1 MLFLVFLFFWVL
13 FFLVFL
19 VFWFWFFDF
28 GVFVFFG
35 FGVFG
40 IFGFGFF
47 GCVKGKGLLC
57 FRVLITA
64 APLSVR
70 VDSDVVEEACLNCP
84 KRSGRV

>member
-1 MLFLVFLFFWVL
+1 MFL
-13 FFLVFL
+13 FLVFL
-19 VFWFWFFDF
+19 VFF
-28 GVFVFFG
+28 VFVFFG
-35 FGVFG
+35 
-40 IFGFGFF
+40 IFGFVFLVF
-47 GCVKGKGLLC
+47 LVLVCLVFLVLAFLAVLRGKGLLC

>member
-1 MLFLVFLFFWVL
+1 M
-13 FFLVFL
+13 FLVFL
-19 VFWFWFFDF
+19 VLAFLA
-28 GVFVFFG
+28 VLR
-35 FGVFG
+35 
-40 IFGFGFF
+40 
-47 GCVKGKGLLC
+47 GKGLLC

>member
-1 MLFLVFLFFWVL
+1 MV
-13 FFLVFL
+13 FLVFL
-19 VFWFWFFDF
+19 VFSVL
-28 GVFVFFG
+28 VFLVFLVL
-35 FGVFG
+35 VFL
-40 IFGFGFF
+40 IFLVLVFF

-64 APLSVR
+64 APLSIR

>member
-1 MLFLVFLFFWVL
+1 MGFVFFWYFWFFGFGFLILVFLF
-13 FFLVFL
+13 
-19 VFWFWFFDF
+19 
-28 GVFVFFG
+28 FFG

>member
-1 MLFLVFLFFWVL
+1 MFCFSFFVFLGFGFF
-13 FFLVFL
+13 
-19 VFWFWFFDF
+19 
-28 GVFVFFG
+28 GIFG

-40 IFGFGFF
+40 IFGFVFF

-57 FRVLITA
+57 FRVLITT
-64 APLSVR
+64 APLSIR